1 MLDSLPTTAIPK
13 VIHYIW
19 VGGKPL
25 TPMAEHCLASWSK
38 FLPDYEIKLWNEDN
52 SPMEHQYVR
61 AMYEKKKWAFVSDY
75 IRFFVL
81 EREGGIYLDTDMEVL
96 RSFDGLRSATAQ
108 GFVGSSSSG
117 QLESSIVAAPAG
129 AQFLR
134 AALAFYDADTGHSIV
149 DTSPLVLE
157 RAIKAQKNAA
167 PTVYDYTYFHPCN
180 EGEHCST
187 VKLGNAYA
195 RHHWAE
201 SWVPYARVRK
211 IARRLGILPLL
222 KRIKNIIRR

>member
-1 MLDSLPTTAIPK
+1 MSDISSETAIPK

-25 TPMAEHCLASWSK
+25 TSLAEHCLASWQT
-38 FLPDYEIKLWNEDN
+38 FLPDYEIKLWNEQN
-52 SPMEHQYVR
+52 SPMDHHYVQ

-75 IRFFVL
+75 IRFWVL

-96 RSFDGLRSATAQ
+96 KSFDELRIKTPL

-117 QLESSIVAAPAG
+117 QIESSIIAAPKG
-129 AQFLR
+129 APFLK
-134 AALAFYDADTGHSIV
+134 AALAFYDTDREYSIA

-157 RAIKAQKNAA
+157 RAIEAQTFDLPK
-167 PTVYDYTYFHPCN
+167 VYEYSHFHPCN
-180 EGEHCST
+180 EGKACS
-187 VKLGNAYA
+187 VAKLRLAYA

-201 SWVPYARVRK
+201 SWVPYARVKKILRK
-211 IARRLGILPLL
+211 IGIMPILKKVLG
-222 KRIKNIIRR
+222 R